1 MSEEEKRRLPVS
13 NIYSH
18 NAFMMLNKEH
28 EAERLAKVYKET
40 NKEREE
46 WRTSIQRQRDNK
58 QKRTAVV
65 IIQKYTCKWM
75 GRHTYLKLLLATTFT
90 QCCYRQLR
98 ARKLLERLKQEAM
111 ELSIKPVS
119 DSRMNHLEERGNDT
133 VQVRSQIQIL
143 E

>member
-40 NKEREE
+40 NKECEE

-90 QCCYRQLR
+90 QCCYKAIACKKITRTT
-98 ARKLLERLKQEAM
+98 KTKGYG
-111 ELSIKPVS
+111 IV
-119 DSRMNHLEERGNDT
+119 H
-133 VQVRSQIQIL
+133 
-143 E
+143 